1 LTGEREIEMIESRI
15 AIAKK
20 RNIAQ
25 GGAWVSLAAGLN
37 EKKPR
42 MLAACRLEL
51 NDSLK

>member
-1 LTGEREIEMIESRI
+1 MIENRI
-15 AIAKK
+15 VIGEE

-25 GGAWVSLAAGLN
+25 GGAWVSHAAGLN
-37 EKKPR
+37 RKKPR